1 MHKLNTAERKRT
13 KKDYS
18 EWRALVIS
26 IRKPSNPRMC
36 EGCLHSKICVRCLNT
51 KTRAAIA
58 REARLLN
65 RNAAKEA
72 AAEAA
77 AVEEPKQ
84 TSEPDAV
91 DDVEDE
97 EELFDEWAPDRVQA
111 TPERP
116 SPQLLLA
123 RRFGRLRTTTKGRR
137 TRESKTVC
145 MRGRQSAR
153 ALRPSPP
160 LASTEHAPLA
170 CGLYWYLSYYYVH
183 CPFRN
188 GDWN

>member
-111 TPERP
+111 TPERTFTP
-116 SPQLLLA
+116 TPP
-123 RRFGRLRTTTKGRR
+123 GT
-137 TRESKTVC
+137 EV
-145 MRGRQSAR
+145 R
-153 ALRPSPP
+153 AP
-160 LASTEHAPLA
+160 TD
-170 CGLYWYLSYYYVH
+170 Y
-183 CPFRN
+183 
-188 GDWN
+188 D